1 MGDCL
6 ESASHQRQI
15 SGLKNSDT
23 PRIDLAKPS
32 PRMTSRRLHAVIL
45 HGVFILSGI
54 SALIYQLVWQRA
66 LLTIYGSNVESV
78 AMVVAAFLTGLGI
91 GSLLGGWIS
100 KSARAP
106 LVLLFGLAELGVG
119 AYGLVSLKLF
129 DAVGAITSAQAHG
142 LTTGA
147 LAFLLVFLPT
157 LLMGATLP
165 LLVAHQV
172 RNTAHVGQS
181 VGHLYFVNTLGAA
194 LGAFIAVKWLLGSFG
209 MSGTVRIA
217 ASVNALAA
225 FIVLL
230 ALRKTPDNAAS
241 RSSSEISNFKSEIPF
256 RTAMLWSVLSGFLAL
271 SWEIIWSRVFNFASA
286 SRAPAFGIM
295 LGSYLL
301 GLALGSLFSPYLL
314 QKPGS
319 LRFRLARWV
328 LMSSALVFM
337 VAPFTAIS
345 ASMGHWDYGFIY
357 VAAAG
362 ALLGVTFP
370 LLSHAAIPPGKD
382 TGSQLSRLYLANIIG
397 SGAGSLLTG
406 FVFMEHLPLHWLSVL
421 LLGIS
426 WLWAESMGRF
436 HLPPGTR
443 WLTLL
448 MVITTLGPSQGFY
461 ERLQYKN
468 EFKQGMRFAQVI
480 ESRHGVITVD
490 TSNAV
495 YGNGAYDGMIGTKL
509 EPKSWLVRPYFLSTV
524 RDRIENVL
532 VIGVAS
538 GSWTQILVHHPQV
551 KHVTAIELSHGY
563 LDLIRSR
570 PEVASLLTN
579 PKLELVIDD
588 GRRWLRQHPDARF
601 DAIVMNTTHHWRE
614 FASALLSR
622 EFLTEV
628 KAHLTPGGI
637 AFWNCTESPRAAR
650 TGMEVFPHTL
660 MVMNHCLGSN
670 APLEPDRERWRKIL
684 ADYRIDGQPVIA
696 ADHIDGVLD
705 FLNGEQLPVPGDMWH
720 WCRRE
725 AMHRAWGTA
734 QIITD
739 DNLGHEYR

>member
-1 MGDCL
+1 M
-6 ESASHQRQI
+6 
-15 SGLKNSDT
+15 
-23 PRIDLAKPS
+23 
-32 PRMTSRRLHAVIL
+32 SRRLHALVL

-78 AMVVAAFLTGLGI
+78 AMVVAAFLAGLGI
-91 GSLLGGWIS
+91 GSIAGGWIS

-119 AYGLVSLKLF
+119 AYGLISLRLF
-129 DAVGAITSAQAHG
+129 DAVGALTSVQSHG

-147 LAFLLVFLPT
+147 LVFLLVFLPT

-172 RNTAHVGQS
+172 RDTAHVGQS
-181 VGHLYFVNTLGAA
+181 VSRLYFVNTLGAA
-194 LGAFIAVKWLLGSFG
+194 LGAFIAARWLLGGRG
-209 MSGTVRIA
+209 MSGTIHIA
-217 ASVNALAA
+217 AALNATAA
-225 FIVLL
+225 LIVLL
-230 ALRKTPDNAAS
+230 ILRKPPAEARAQDATENVSTAC
-241 RSSSEISNFKSEIPF
+241 EIPF
-256 RTAMLWSVLSGFLAL
+256 RTALWWSALSGFLSL

-286 SRAPAFGIM
+286 SRAPVFGYM

-301 GLALGSLFSPYLL
+301 GLALGSLLSPRV
-314 QKPGS
+314 
-319 LRFRLARWV
+319 LRQEGDLRGKLARWV
-328 LMSSALVFM
+328 LYSSIAAYL
-337 VAPFTAIS
+337 VAPLTAM
-345 ASMGHWDYGFIY
+345 AARLMFWECGYGFVII
-357 VAAAG
+357 AG
-362 ALLGVTFP
+362 ALLGLTFP
-370 LLSHAAIPPGKD
+370 LLCHAAIPPGKE

-406 FVFMEHLPLHWLSVL
+406 FLFMEWMSLHLLSVL
-421 LLGIS
+421 LLIGSMLWLNGI
-426 WLWAESMGRF
+426 AAKRF
-436 HLPPGTR
+436 PRHLSP
-443 WLTLL
+443 LL
-448 MVITTLGPSQGFY
+448 FVVIVASARPLRGLY
-461 ERLQYKN
+461 EHLQYKQ
-468 EFKQGMRFAQVI
+468 EYKSGMRFVQTI

-509 EPKSWLVRPYFLSTV
+509 ETKSWLVRPYFLSAV
-524 RDRIENVL
+524 RERIENVL

-538 GSWTQILVHHPQV
+538 GSWTQILVNHPQV
-551 KHVTAIELSHGY
+551 KKVTAIELSHGY
-563 LDLIRSR
+563 LDLIRAR
-570 PEVASLLTN
+570 PEVSSLLSN

-650 TGMEVFPHTL
+650 TGMEVFPHTM
-660 MVMNHCLGSN
+660 MVMNHCLASN
-670 APLEPDRERWRKIL
+670 TPLEPNRERWQKIL
-684 ADYRIDGQPVIA
+684 AAYHIDGQPVIA
-696 ADHIDGVLD
+696 ADQIEGVLD
-705 FLNGEQLPVPGDMWH
+705 FLKGEALPVPGNMWH
-720 WCRRE
+720 WCRRP
-725 AMHRAWGTA
+725 AMLAAWGA
-734 QIITD
+734 EKIITD
-739 DNLGHEYR
+739 DNLGHEYP

>member
-1 MGDCL
+1 M
-6 ESASHQRQI
+6 
-15 SGLKNSDT
+15 
-23 PRIDLAKPS
+23 
-32 PRMTSRRLHAVIL
+32 SRRLHAIIL

-78 AMVVAAFLTGLGI
+78 AMVVAAFLAGLGI
-91 GSLLGGWIS
+91 GSIAGGWIS

-119 AYGLVSLKLF
+119 AYGLISLKLF
-129 DAVGAITSAQAHG
+129 DAVGSLTSVQSHG

-147 LAFLLVFLPT
+147 LVFLLVFFPT

-172 RNTAHVGQS
+172 RNTAHVGVS
-181 VGHLYFVNTLGAA
+181 VSRLYFVNTLGAA
-194 LGAFIAVKWLLGSFG
+194 LGAFIAARWLLGHFG
-209 MSGTVRIA
+209 MSGTTRIA
-217 ASVNALAA
+217 ACLNAAA
-225 FIVLL
+225 ALIVLL
-230 ALRKTPDNAAS
+230 VLKRPTAESADQAAALKTSPLCA
-241 RSSSEISNFKSEIPF
+241 ISF
-256 RTAMLWSVLSGFLAL
+256 RTALLWSALSGFLAL

-286 SRAPAFGIM
+286 SKAPVFGYM

-301 GLALGSLFSPYLL
+301 GLAIGSLLSPRILK
-314 QKPGS
+314 QES
-319 LRFRLARWV
+319 ELRGKLARWV
-328 LMSSALVFM
+328 MLSSVAAFL
-337 VAPFTAIS
+337 VAPFTAI
-345 ASMGHWDYGFIY
+345 AATQMHWECGYYFVII
-357 VAAAG
+357 AG
-362 ALLGVTFP
+362 ALLGLTFP
-370 LLSHAAIPPGKD
+370 LLCHAAIPPGND

-406 FVFMEHLPLHWLSVL
+406 FVFMEWLSLHLLSVL
-421 LLGIS
+421 LLGAS
-426 WLWAESMGRF
+426 WLWAEGIARF
-436 HLPPGTR
+436 QLPAQMHWQP
-443 WLTLL
+443 LFFALITLS
-448 MVITTLGPSQGFY
+448 PFQSFY
-461 ERLQYKN
+461 ERLQYKH
-468 EFKQGMRFAQVI
+468 EFGLGMHFAQII

-490 TSNAV
+490 TSSAV

-509 EPKSWLVRPYFLSTV
+509 EPKSWLVRPYFLSAV

-538 GSWTQILVHHPQV
+538 GSWTQILVNHPQV

-563 LDLIRSR
+563 LDLIRAR

-628 KAHLTPGGI
+628 KAHLTPEGI

-650 TGMEVFPHTL
+650 TGMEVFPHTM
-660 MVMNHCLGSN
+660 MVMNHCLASN
-670 APLEPDRERWRKIL
+670 RQMEPDRVRWQEVL
-684 ADYRIDGQPVIA
+684 AAYRIDGQPVVA
-696 ADHIDGVLD
+696 ADQIEGVLD
-705 FLNGEQLPVPGDMWH
+705 FLRGEALPVPGDMWH
-720 WCRRE
+720 WCRRP
-725 AMHRAWGTA
+725 AMESAWGGA
-734 QIITD
+734 EIITD
-739 DNLGHEYR
+739 DNLGHEYH

>member
-1 MGDCL
+1 M
-6 ESASHQRQI
+6 
-15 SGLKNSDT
+15 
-23 PRIDLAKPS
+23 
-32 PRMTSRRLHAVIL
+32 SRRLHAIIL

-78 AMVVAAFLTGLGI
+78 AMVVAAFLAGLGI
-91 GSLLGGWIS
+91 GSIAGGWIS
-100 KSARAP
+100 KSTRAP

-119 AYGLVSLKLF
+119 AYGLISLKLF
-129 DAVGAITSAQAHG
+129 DAVGALTSVQSHG

-147 LAFLLVFLPT
+147 LVFLLVFLPT

-172 RNTAHVGQS
+172 RDTAHVGHS
-181 VGHLYFVNTLGAA
+181 VSRLYFVNTLGAA
-194 LGAFIAVKWLLGSFG
+194 LGAFIAAHWLLGSFG
-209 MSGTVRIA
+209 MSGTVHVA
-217 ASVNALAA
+217 ASLNAAA
-225 FIVLL
+225 ALIVLL
-230 ALRKTPDNAAS
+230 MLRKPPAESAAPAAAPAANAPCA
-241 RSSSEISNFKSEIPF
+241 IPF
-256 RTAMLWSVLSGFLAL
+256 RTALLWSAISGFLAL

-286 SRAPAFGIM
+286 SRAPVFGYL

-301 GLALGSLFSPYLL
+301 GLAIGSLLSPRLL
-314 QKPGS
+314 TQPGD
-319 LRFRLARWV
+319 LRAKLARWV
-328 LMSSALVFM
+328 QISSVAGFFVALL
-337 VAPFTAIS
+337 TAS
-345 ASMGHWDYGFIY
+345 AASILAWELGYIFVI
-357 VAAAG
+357 AAG
-362 ALLGVTFP
+362 ALIGLTFP
-370 LLSHAAIPPGKD
+370 LLCHAAIPPGRD

-406 FVFMEHLPLHWLSVL
+406 FLFMEWLSL
-421 LLGIS
+421 HALSLFLLGVSLLWMRSIS
-426 WLWAESMGRF
+426 PAR
-436 HLPPGTR
+436 
-443 WLTLL
+443 
-448 MVITTLGPSQGFY
+448 PSRHFNFTMAIIVAAMLSTNSFDSLY
-461 ERLQYKN
+461 EHLQYKHDY
-468 EFKQGMRFAQVI
+468 KPGMRFANVI

-509 EPKSWLVRPYFLSTV
+509 EPKSWLVRPYFLSAV

-538 GSWTQILVHHPQV
+538 GSWTQILVNHPQV

-563 LDLIRSR
+563 LDLIRER

-628 KAHLTPGGI
+628 KEHLTPDGI
-637 AFWNCTESPRAAR
+637 AYWNCTESPRAAR

-660 MVMNHCLGSN
+660 MVMNHCLASN
-670 APLEPDRERWRKIL
+670 APLEPNRERWQKVL
-684 ADYRIDGQPVIA
+684 ADYHIDGQPVIA
-696 ADHIDGVLD
+696 PDQIEGVLD
-705 FLNGEQLPVPGDMWH
+705 FLKGETLPVPGNMSH
-720 WCRRE
+720 WCRRP
-725 AMHRAWGTA
+725 AMQSAWGDA
-734 QIITD
+734 KIITD
-739 DNLGHEYR
+739 DNLGHEYP

>member
-1 MGDCL
+1 M
-6 ESASHQRQI
+6 
-15 SGLKNSDT
+15 
-23 PRIDLAKPS
+23 
-32 PRMTSRRLHAVIL
+32 SRRLHAIIL

-78 AMVVAAFLTGLGI
+78 AMVVAAFLAGLGI
-91 GSLLGGWIS
+91 GSIAGGWIS
-100 KSARAP
+100 KSTRAP

-119 AYGLVSLKLF
+119 AYGLISLKLF
-129 DAVGAITSAQAHG
+129 DAVGALTSVQSHG

-147 LAFLLVFLPT
+147 LVFLLVFLPT

-172 RNTAHVGQS
+172 RDTAHVGQS
-181 VGHLYFVNTLGAA
+181 VSRLYFVNTLGAA
-194 LGAFIAVKWLLGSFG
+194 LGAFIAAHWLLGSFG
-209 MSGTVRIA
+209 MSGTTRIA
-217 ASVNALAA
+217 ASLNAAA
-225 FIVLL
+225 ALIVLL
-230 ALRKTPDNAAS
+230 ALRKPAAES
-241 RSSSEISNFKSEIPF
+241 ADSAIIRPANPACEIPF
-256 RTAMLWSVLSGFLAL
+256 RTALLWSALSGFLAL

-286 SRAPAFGIM
+286 SKAPVFGYM
-295 LGSYLL
+295 LGSYLF
-301 GLALGSLFSPYLL
+301 GLALGSLLSPRLL
-314 QKPGS
+314 KQVGE
-319 LRFRLARWV
+319 LRSKLARWV
-328 LMSSALVFM
+328 MFASVAGFL
-337 VAPFTAIS
+337 VAPFTAIVS
-345 ASMGHWDYGFIY
+345 TNMFWECGYTFVIF
-357 VAAAG
+357 AG
-362 ALLGVTFP
+362 ALIGLTFP
-370 LLSHAAIPPGKD
+370 LLCHAAIPPGKD

-406 FVFMEHLPLHWLSVL
+406 FVFMEWMSLHLLSVL
-421 LLGIS
+421 LLVLS
-426 WLWAESMGRF
+426 WLWVEGIARF
-436 HLPPGTR
+436 QLPARLR
-443 WLTLL
+443 WQPLFMALITLS
-448 MVITTLGPSQGFY
+448 PFQSFY
-461 ERLQYKN
+461 ERLQYKHA
-468 EFKQGMRFAQVI
+468 FGRGMQFAQII

-490 TSNAV
+490 TSGAV

-509 EPKSWLVRPYFLSTV
+509 EPKSWLVRPNFLSAV

-538 GSWTQILVHHPQV
+538 GSWTQILVNHPQV
-551 KHVTAIELSHGY
+551 KKVTAIELSHGY

-628 KAHLTPGGI
+628 KAHLSPDGI

-650 TGMEVFPHTL
+650 TGMEVFPHTM
-660 MVMNHCLGSN
+660 MVMNHCLASN
-670 APLEPDRERWRKIL
+670 APLEPDRERWQKVL
-684 ADYRIDGQPVIA
+684 AAYHIDGQPVIA
-696 ADHIDGVLD
+696 ADQIEGVLD
-705 FLNGEQLPVPGDMWH
+705 FLKGEALPTPGNMWQ
-720 WCRRE
+720 WCRRPAME
-725 AMHRAWGTA
+725 AAWGDA

-739 DNLGHEYR
+739 DNLGHEYP

>member
-1 MGDCL
+1 M
-6 ESASHQRQI
+6 
-15 SGLKNSDT
+15 
-23 PRIDLAKPS
+23 
-32 PRMTSRRLHAVIL
+32 SRRLHAIIL

-78 AMVVAAFLTGLGI
+78 AMVVAAFLAGLGI
-91 GSLLGGWIS
+91 GSLAGGWIS
-100 KSARAP
+100 KSSKAP

-147 LAFLLVFLPT
+147 LVFLLVFLPT

-172 RNTAHVGQS
+172 RDTAHVGQS
-181 VGHLYFVNTLGAA
+181 VSRLYFVNTLGAA
-194 LGAFIAVKWLLGSFG
+194 LGAFIAAHWLLGSFG

-217 ASVNALAA
+217 ASLNALAA
-225 FIVLL
+225 VIVLFTSKKP
-230 ALRKTPDNAAS
+230 AIAV
-241 RSSSEISNFKSEIPF
+241 SEKNGATIPAPKCEINF
-256 RTAMLWSVLSGFLAL
+256 RTALLWSALSGFLAL
-271 SWEIIWSRVFNFASA
+271 SWEIVWSRVFNFAGA
-286 SRAPAFGIM
+286 SRAPVFGYM

-301 GLALGSLFSPYLL
+301 GLAIGSLLSPRLL
-314 QKPGS
+314 RQTGD
-319 LRFRLARWV
+319 LRTKLSRWV
-328 LMSSALVFM
+328 LLSSVAGFL
-337 VAPFTAIS
+337 VAPFTAIAATHVS
-345 ASMGHWDYGFIY
+345 WECGYLFVI
-357 VAAAG
+357 AAG
-362 ALLGVTFP
+362 TLLGITFP
-370 LLSHAAIPPGKD
+370 LLCHAAIPPGKD

-406 FVFMEHLPLHWLSVL
+406 FVFMEWMSLQVLGWL
-421 LLGIS
+421 LLAIS
-426 WLWAESMGRF
+426 WLWVEGIARF
-436 HLPPGTR
+436 RLPVRPR
-443 WLTLL
+443 LLPLFVAFVTL
-448 MVITTLGPSQGFY
+448 IPFQGFY
-461 ERLQYKN
+461 ERLQYKR
-468 EFKQGMRFAQVI
+468 EFKHGMRFEQVI

-495 YGNGAYDGMIGTKL
+495 YGNGAYDGVIGTKL
-509 EPKSWLVRPYFLSTV
+509 EPKSWLVRPYFLSAV

-538 GSWTQILVHHPQV
+538 GSWTQILVNHPQV

-601 DAIVMNTTHHWRE
+601 DTIVMNTTHHWRE
-614 FASALLSR
+614 FASALLSQ

-628 KAHLTPGGI
+628 KAHLTPDGI

-650 TGMEVFPHTL
+650 TGMEVFPHTM
-660 MVMNHCLGSN
+660 MVMNHCLASN
-670 APLEPDRERWRKIL
+670 APLEPNRDRWKKIL
-684 ADYRIDGQPVIA
+684 TDYRIDGQPVIA
-696 ADHIDGVLD
+696 ADQIEATLD
-705 FLNGEQLPVPGDMWH
+705 FLTQEALPEPGHMSR
-720 WCRRE
+720 WCRRP
-725 AMHRAWGTA
+725 AMQTAWGA
-734 QIITD
+734 AEIITD

>member
-1 MGDCL
+1 M
-6 ESASHQRQI
+6 
-15 SGLKNSDT
+15 
-23 PRIDLAKPS
+23 
-32 PRMTSRRLHAVIL
+32 SRRFHASIL

-78 AMVVAAFLTGLGI
+78 AMVVAAFLAGLGI
-91 GSLLGGWIS
+91 GSLAGGWIS
-100 KSARAP
+100 KSTRAP

-129 DAVGAITSAQAHG
+129 DTVGAITSAQAHG

-147 LAFLLVFLPT
+147 LVFLLVFLPT

-172 RNTAHVGQS
+172 RDTSHVGQTVS
-181 VGHLYFVNTLGAA
+181 RLYFVNTLGAA
-194 LGAFIAVKWLLGSFG
+194 LGAFIAAHWLLGSFG

-217 ASVNALAA
+217 ASLNALAA
-225 FIVLL
+225 GIVLFTS
-230 ALRKTPDNAAS
+230 RKAPAAAEAPAF
-241 RSSSEISNFKSEIPF
+241 EISNPQFQIPF
-256 RTAMLWSVLSGFLAL
+256 RTALLWSALSGFLAL

-286 SRAPAFGIM
+286 SRAPVFGYM

-301 GLALGSLFSPYLL
+301 GLALGSLFSPRLL
-314 QKPGS
+314 TQTGD
-319 LRFRLARWV
+319 LRPKLARWV
-328 LMSSALVFM
+328 LISSVASFL
-337 VAPFTAIS
+337 VAPLTAIA
-345 ASMGHWDYGFIY
+345 ASHVFWECGY
-357 VAAAG
+357 VFVIAAG
-362 ALLGVTFP
+362 ALLGITFP
-370 LLSHAAIPPGKD
+370 LLCHAAIPPGKD

-406 FVFMEHLPLHWLSVL
+406 FVFMEWLKLHQLGILIFTVSAVWSLSVAPGILPARLRFIPL
-421 LLGIS
+421 LIMAIDAAFFKDS
-426 WLWAESMGRF
+426 
-436 HLPPGTR
+436 
-443 WLTLL
+443 
-448 MVITTLGPSQGFY
+448 FY
-461 ERLQYKN
+461 ERLQYKHD
-468 EFKQGMRFAQVI
+468 FKSGMRFTQVI
-480 ESRHGVITVD
+480 ESRHGVVTVD

-509 EPKSWLVRPYFLSTV
+509 EPKSWLVRPYFLSAV

-538 GSWTQILVHHPQV
+538 GSWTQILVNHPQV
-551 KHVTAIELSHGY
+551 KKITAIELSHGY
-563 LDLIRSR
+563 LDLIRAR

-579 PKLELVIDD
+579 PKLDLIIDD
-588 GRRWLRQHPDARF
+588 GRRWLRQHPGARF

-628 KAHLTPGGI
+628 KAHLTPDGI

-660 MVMNHCLGSN
+660 MAMNHCLASN
-670 APLEPDRERWRKIL
+670 APLEPNRDRWQKIL

-696 ADHIDGVLD
+696 ADQIESVLD
-705 FLNGEQLPVPGDMWH
+705 FLNSEALPEPGHMSR

-725 AMHRAWGTA
+725 AMQAAWGDA
-734 QIITD
+734 KIITD
-739 DNLGHEYR
+739 DNLGHEYP

>member
-1 MGDCL
+1 M
-6 ESASHQRQI
+6 
-15 SGLKNSDT
+15 
-23 PRIDLAKPS
+23 
-32 PRMTSRRLHAVIL
+32 SRRLHAIIL

-78 AMVVAAFLTGLGI
+78 AMVVAAFLAGLGI
-91 GSLLGGWIS
+91 GSLFGGWIS
-100 KSARAP
+100 KSTRAP

-142 LTTGA
+142 LTTGI
-147 LAFLLVFLPT
+147 LVFLLVFLPT

-165 LLVAHQV
+165 MLVAHQV
-172 RNTAHVGQS
+172 RDTAHVGQTVS
-181 VGHLYFVNTLGAA
+181 RLYFVNTLGAA
-194 LGAFIAVKWLLGSFG
+194 LGAFIAAKWLLGGFG

-217 ASVNALAA
+217 ASLNAAA
-225 FIVLL
+225 ALIVLL
-230 ALRKTPDNAAS
+230 ALRKTPKSTAPVV
-241 RSSSEISNFKSEIPF
+241 SSEISDFKSEIPF
-256 RTAMLWSVLSGFLAL
+256 PTALLWSALSGFLAL
-271 SWEIIWSRVFNFASA
+271 SWEIIWSRIFNFASA
-286 SRAPAFGIM
+286 SRAPAFGLM

-301 GLALGSLFSPYLL
+301 GLAIGSLLSPRLL
-314 QKPGS
+314 RQS
-319 LRFRLARWV
+319 DDLRSTLARWI
-328 LMSSALVFM
+328 LYSSVAAFFVAQLTALVATHLFWELGYLF
-337 VAPFTAIS
+337 VVF
-345 ASMGHWDYGFIY
+345 
-357 VAAAG
+357 AG
-362 ALLGVTFP
+362 ALIGVTFP

-406 FVFMEHLPLHWLSVL
+406 FVFMEWMSLQVL
-421 LLGIS
+421 GAALLVVS
-426 WLWAESMGRF
+426 WLWAQSIACFR
-436 HLPPGTR
+436 LPSKQSWQPLLAVVLIVGTF
-443 WLTLL
+443 
-448 MVITTLGPSQGFY
+448 PSLY
-461 ERLQYKN
+461 ERLQYKR
-468 EFKQGMRFAQVI
+468 EFSRGMRFAQTI

-509 EPKSWLVRPYFLSTV
+509 EPKSWLVRPYFLSAV

-538 GSWTQILVHHPQV
+538 GSWTQILVNHPQV
-551 KHVTAIELSHGY
+551 KKVTAIELSHGY

-570 PEVASLLTN
+570 KEVSSLLTN

-628 KAHLTPGGI
+628 KAHLAPDGI
-637 AFWNCTESPRAAR
+637 AFWNCTESPRAAL
-650 TGMEVFPHTL
+650 TGMEVFPHTM
-660 MVMNHCLGSN
+660 MVMNHCLASN
-670 APLEPDRERWRKIL
+670 APLEPDRDRWRKIL
-684 ADYRIDGQPVIA
+684 TDYHIDGQPVIA
-696 ADHIDGVLD
+696 ADQIEGILD
-705 FLNGEQLPVPGDMWH
+705 FLNGEALPVSGDMWH

-725 AMHRAWGTA
+725 AMQQAWGGA
-734 QIITD
+734 EIITD
-739 DNLGHEYR
+739 DNLGHEYP

>member
-1 MGDCL
+1 M
-6 ESASHQRQI
+6 
-15 SGLKNSDT
+15 
-23 PRIDLAKPS
+23 
-32 PRMTSRRLHAVIL
+32 SRRLHACIL

-78 AMVVAAFLTGLGI
+78 AMVVAAFLAGLGI
-91 GSLLGGWIS
+91 GSLAGGWIS
-100 KSARAP
+100 KSTKAP

-129 DAVGAITSAQAHG
+129 DAVGTITSSQAHG

-147 LAFLLVFLPT
+147 LVFLLVFLPT

-172 RNTAHVGQS
+172 RDTAHVGQTVS
-181 VGHLYFVNTLGAA
+181 RLYFVNTLGAA
-194 LGAFIAVKWLLGSFG
+194 LGAFIAAHWLLGGFG

-217 ASVNALAA
+217 ASLNALAA

-230 ALRKTPDNAAS
+230 ALRKAPKASDQRSPSPTPDL
-241 RSSSEISNFKSEIPF
+241 KPQIPF
-256 RTAMLWSVLSGFLAL
+256 PTALLWSALSGFLAL

-286 SRAPAFGIM
+286 SRAPVFGYM

-314 QKPGS
+314 KKTGD
-319 LRFRLARWV
+319 LRSRLARWV
-328 LMSSALVFM
+328 LMSSTLVFM
-337 VAPFTAIS
+337 VTPFTALS
-345 ASMGHWDYGFIY
+345 AAMGHWEYGFTFVI
-357 VAAAG
+357 AAG
-362 ALLGVTFP
+362 TLLGVAFP
-370 LLSHAAIPPGKD
+370 LLCHAAIPPSKD
-382 TGSQLSRLYLANIIG
+382 TGSQLSLFYLASIIG

-406 FVFMEHLPLHWLSVL
+406 FVFMEHLSLHLLSVL
-421 LLGIS
+421 LLGVS
-426 WLWAESMGRF
+426 WLWAESIGRF
-436 HLPPGTR
+436 QLPHDRR
-443 WLTLL
+443 WQPLL
-448 MVITTLGPSQGFY
+448 MLLVTMGPFQSFY
-461 ERLQYKN
+461 ERLQYKH
-468 EFKQGMRFAQVI
+468 EFKFGMRFAQTI

-490 TSNAV
+490 TSNSV

-509 EPKSWLVRPYFLSTV
+509 EPKSWLVRPYFLSAV

-538 GSWTQILVHHPQV
+538 GSWTQILVNHPQV
-551 KHVTAIELSHGY
+551 KKVTAIELSHGY
-563 LDLIRSR
+563 LDLIRAR

-628 KAHLTPGGI
+628 KAHLTPDGI

-650 TGMEVFPHTL
+650 TGMEVFPHTI
-660 MVMNHCLGSN
+660 MVMNHCLASN
-670 APLEPDRERWRKIL
+670 APLEPNRDHWQKIL
-684 ADYRIDGQPVIA
+684 ADYRIDGQSVIA
-696 ADHIDGVLD
+696 ADQIEATLD
-705 FLNGEQLPVPGDMWH
+705 FLTQEALPEPGHMSR

-725 AMHRAWGTA
+725 AMQQAWGNA
-734 QIITD
+734 EIITD
-739 DNLGHEYR
+739 DNLGHEYP